1 MPTLGVGGIGG
12 AVQLVPALGLP
23 GVQIAQ
29 LPQAQPQPQPVIGKF
44 DNKATRGVFLM
55 VRQRS
60 LTSHSDF

>member
-44 DNKATRGVFLM
+44 NNKATRGVFLM
-55 VRQRS
+55 VR
-60 LTSHSDF
+60 